1 MRFLPIAVSLTVLL
15 SPLSAVA
22 ATPSELVTSIQNSG
36 AARNF
41 TMQTHSESAGTYTT
55 VWANGVAQGSGT
67 DSEFWTMATV
77 DMTRGGTSM
86 RAKVEVMIIGGTLY
100 AKLHSMTGDL
110 GNGFVGGPQA
120 FMDNKWVSTTA
131 DAGAIQQLF
140 FGIPFDVAAIDATHL
155 NEMYSVRSNDNTH
168 TLTMLPGSAIK
179 LALTLRGLLG
189 DTGPVSDDFLPWRQL
204 GENTNATVRI
214 LTDSRSNFA
223 SGSFSLRMK
232 NRQSLFT
239 ASGTQT
245 RRGAAT
251 TMTPPA
257 PVEPL
262 EKDGLPFGGLI
273 LGQLWQPM
281 EPAPRLLQKF
291 EIIDIV
297 PVGGPSSVESDTN
310 AETPG
315 APLILNTT
323 NSVKMRYDMETNTL
337 TIENSASPISATA
350 DCSTENGALLVMF
363 QRLGA
368 CPIKKASTRYGGY

>member
-15 SPLSAVA
+15 SPLSALA

-36 AARNF
+36 VARNF

-77 DMTRGGTSM
+77 DMSRGGNTM

-110 GNGFVGGPQA
+110 SVGGPQA
-120 FMDNKWVSTTA
+120 FMDKKWVSTTA

-155 NEMYSVRSNDNTH
+155 NEMYSVRTNDNTH

-204 GENTNATVRI
+204 GENTNVTVRI
-214 LTDSRSNFA
+214 LTDSRGNFA

-262 EKDGLPFGGLI
+262 ERDGLPFGGLI

-291 EIIDIV
+291 EMIDM
-297 PVGGPSSVESDTN
+297 PTDSTEANTD
-310 AETPG
+310 TPG

-337 TIENSASPISATA
+337 TIENSASPISAEA
-350 DCSTENGALLVMF
+350 DCSTENGGLLVMF